1 MRLIYLL
8 PLIQIAVACS
18 SSDSNIFEID
28 PRNFVDN
35 KITLSE
41 IANDIKY
48 TPLDNSFP
56 IGITYTLRITKEHIY
71 LSIKEVGI
79 VQFDRNGKFVRK
91 IGSRGKGSGEYWYGM
106 NFTVDDLTGNV
117 YVLDHGIVKVYS
129 PSGIFLRDI
138 LLKGYAGGYSFSD
151 LEIFNS
157 LLFFP
162 DYIPTG
168 DSKYSWVF
176 IDTLGHLVATK
187 KNSVPPFQS
196 GIETE
201 GSTYKF
207 ENKLFYSNY
216 FNDTIFSISS
226 NLSNSATYL
235 FAQGDHR
242 WPKERIDIESESIY
256 RLFRHGGMFV
266 TNRFI
271 VFVYAYLERYTYC
284 LIDKK
289 TKETF
294 LANKYEETPGRY
306 TKYKPWLINDLD
318 GGMPL
323 SGNIKYYSENED
335 EFIITL
341 INPFNLKTYVASAE
355 FKSIIPKYPEKKK
368 ELIKLADSMKET
380 DNPVLVLVRLKR

>member
-1 MRLIYLL
+1 MRSTFLSILVLL
-8 PLIQIAVACS
+8 TISCRP
-18 SSDSNIFEID
+18 DENGIFEID
-28 PRNFVDN
+28 PKKFVDN

-48 TPLDNSFP
+48 IPLDNSFP

-79 VQFDRNGKFVRK
+79 VQFDRNGKFIRK
-91 IGSRGKGSGEYWYGM
+91 IGSRGKGPGEYRYGM
-106 NFTVDDLTGNV
+106 SFTVDDLTGNV
-117 YVLDHGIVKVYS
+117 YVLDRGIVKVYS

-138 LLKGYAGGYSFSD
+138 LLKEYAGGYGFSD

-226 NLSNSATYL
+226 NLSNSGAYL

-256 RLFRHGGMFV
+256 RLFRHAGMFE

-289 TKETF
+289 TKETI
-294 LANKYEETPGRY
+294 LANKYEETPGRF

-323 SGNIKYYSENED
+323 SGNINYYSEHEE
-335 EFIITL
+335 EFITTL
-341 INPFNLKTYVASAE
+341 INPFDLKTYVASAE
-355 FKSIIPKYPEKKK
+355 FKSNISKYPEKKGYL
-368 ELIKLADSMKET
+368 EKLVNSLKET
-380 DNPVLVLVRLKR
+380 DNPVLMMIKLKN

>member
-48 TPLDNSFP
+48 IPLDNSFP

-91 IGSRGKGSGEYWYGM
+91 IGSRGKGPGEYWYGM

-256 RLFRHGGMFV
+256 RLFRHGGMFE

-294 LANKYEETPGRY
+294 LANKYEKTPGRY

-380 DNPVLVLVRLKR
+380 DNPVLVLVRLKD

>member
-8 PLIQIAVACS
+8 PLIQIAAACS

-48 TPLDNSFP
+48 IPLDNSFP

-91 IGSRGKGSGEYWYGM
+91 IGSRGKGPGEYWYGM

-176 IDTLGHLVATK
+176 IDTLGHLVAMK

-201 GSTYKF
+201 GSTYKL
-207 ENKLFYSNY
+207 KTNY
-216 FNDTIFSISS
+216 FILTI
-226 NLSNSATYL
+226 
-235 FAQGDHR
+235 
-242 WPKERIDIESESIY
+242 
-256 RLFRHGGMFV
+256 
-266 TNRFI
+266 
-271 VFVYAYLERYTYC
+271 
-284 LIDKK
+284 
-289 TKETF
+289 
-294 LANKYEETPGRY
+294 
-306 TKYKPWLINDLD
+306 
-318 GGMPL
+318 
-323 SGNIKYYSENED
+323 
-335 EFIITL
+335 
-341 INPFNLKTYVASAE
+341 
-355 FKSIIPKYPEKKK
+355 
-368 ELIKLADSMKET
+368 SMT
-380 DNPVLVLVRLKR
+380 QYFQFHQT